1 MNGTRL
7 TREQVIDNALL
18 LIFAG
23 TETSA
28 STPTCTALLL
38 ALHPD
43 LWEKVKA
50 EQRTLYFKYGEVL
63 TPEVLEESIYLDAV
77 IKETLRIQPVE
88 GGELRSVKSTVVV
101 DEKTIG

>member
-1 MNGTRL
+1 
-7 TREQVIDNALL
+7 
-18 LIFAG
+18 
-23 TETSA
+23 
-28 STPTCTALLL
+28 
-38 ALHPD
+38 
-43 LWEKVKA
+43 
-50 EQRTLYFKYGEVL
+50 LYFKYGEVL